1 MSSAGVDR
9 LLTEWSIKD
18 ALRVLDEI
26 DDRLSVIETIRRL
39 ASDPNVDE
47 LHTLHPLILR
57 SRWLFGPEYE
67 SQEYCSN
74 ATLKTVALHLFQRK
88 NAQFINEKNRPDI
101 VVLPDRSTVQLTGI
115 ESFDPFDTAVIQLR
129 NILLIELKKG
139 GFKLTRDE
147 VFQADGYVQDIASCG
162 LMEGAPHIAAWV
174 VGQSIAPGVGREKKL
189 SENGRDY
196 GLVRATTFDALVD
209 TANMRLIRLREVLKE
224 RYDQLPTDQLVAK
237 VLAVQEQ
244 AVLDLSASKQPSHD
258 EPASLT
264 G

>member
-1 MSSAGVDR
+1 
-9 LLTEWSIKD
+9 
-18 ALRVLDEI
+18 
-26 DDRLSVIETIRRL
+26 
-39 ASDPNVDE
+39 
-47 LHTLHPLILR
+47 
-57 SRWLFGPEYE
+57 
-67 SQEYCSN
+67 
-74 ATLKTVALHLFQRK
+74 
-88 NAQFINEKNRPDI
+88 
-101 VVLPDRSTVQLTGI
+101 
-115 ESFDPFDTAVIQLR
+115 
-129 NILLIELKKG
+129 
-139 GFKLTRDE
+139 
-147 VFQADGYVQDIASCG
+147 
-162 LMEGAPHIAAWV
+162 MEGAPHIAAWV